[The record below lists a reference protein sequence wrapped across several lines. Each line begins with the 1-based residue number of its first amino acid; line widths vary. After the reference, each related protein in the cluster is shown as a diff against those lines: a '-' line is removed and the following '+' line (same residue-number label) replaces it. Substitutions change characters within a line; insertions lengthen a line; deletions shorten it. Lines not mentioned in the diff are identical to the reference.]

1 MAGGGYEVI
10 VVGAGNAGLS
20 AALAAQQMGTRVLL
34 LEKCPRSSRGGNT
47 RFSGGGF
54 RFTYN
59 GIDDMRPM
67 LPELSDDEASKL
79 EVGSYRAADFF
90 EDVMQV
96 TEYAADKKL
105 TNILV
110 DQSYSTVQWLTAMKV
125 KWILSTSTHAVK
137 VGEKIRF
144 PSGRV
149 ISVNDGGLGL
159 VEMLFGTAENRGI
172 DVLYEAKATGFLTDK
187 KGNLNGVKVHT
198 REGMRDMKGRAVVLA
213 AGGFEANPEM
223 RARYLGT
230 GWDLV
235 KVRGS
240 RYNSGE
246 ALNFTLAFGAQP
258 TGHWS
263 GCHAVLV
270 DAAAPEVE
278 AAYEHRYSY
287 PYGIMV
293 DINGKRFVDEGED
306 FFSYT
311 YAKCGREVLRLP
323 WRTAYQIFDSKV
335 RHLLRSEYNRGSH
348 VTADSIELLARKMPG
363 LDADNLVETARK
375 FNEAISDDTPF
386 DPSKR
391 DGKHTDGITPG
402 KSNWAQRLDTPPYY
416 AFPVTCGITF
426 TFGGIGITEKTEVV
440 DTGGR
445 IISGL
450 FAAGEITGG
459 SFYHN
464 YPGGSGLMKG
474 AVFGRIAGINAA
486 AVAKAARS

>member
-1 MAGGGYEVI
+1 MAGTNNDVI
-10 VVGAGNAGLS
+10 VIGAGNAGLT
-20 AALAAQQMGTRVLL
+20 AALAAQQQQTRVLL
-34 LEKCPRSSRGGNT
+34 LDKCPKAARGGNT

-59 GIDDMRPM
+59 SLDDMRPM
-67 LPELSDDEASKL
+67 LPSLTDEEAAKM
-79 EVGSYRAADFF
+79 EVGTYSSAEFF
-90 EDVMQV
+90 DDVMQV

-105 TNILV
+105 THILV
-110 DQSYSTVQWLTAMKV
+110 DQSYDTARWLTDMNV

-137 VGEKIRF
+137 MGGKIKF

-159 VEMLFGTAENRGI
+159 VEMLFPTAEKNGI
-172 DVLYEAKATGFLTDK
+172 EIVYEAKATGLIFDNRGKTT
-187 KGNLNGVKVHT
+187 GVRVQT
-198 REGMRDMKGRAVVLA
+198 AEGLVDFSSSAVVLA

-240 RYNSGE
+240 RYNTGE
-246 ALNFTLAFGAQP
+246 VLNLALGFGAQP
-258 TGHWS
+258 IGHWS

-270 DAAAPEVE
+270 DAQAPDVE
-278 AAYEHRYSY
+278 CAYEHRYSY

-293 DINGKRFVDEGED
+293 DINGRRFVDEGED

-323 WRTAYQIFDSKV
+323 WRTAYQIFDNKTRS
-335 RHLLRSEYNRGSH
+335 LLRSEYNRGFH
-348 VTADSIELLARKMPG
+348 VSADTIEGLAKKLPG
-363 LDADNLVETARK
+363 LDWENVVETVAA
-375 FNEAISDDTPF
+375 FNDAVTDTPF
-386 DPSKR
+386 DPSKH
-391 DGKHTDGITPG
+391 DGKCTQGITPM
-402 KSNWAQRLDTPPYY
+402 KSNWAQRLDKAPYY

-426 TFGGIGITEKTEVV
+426 TFGGLGITEKAEVK
-440 DTGGR
+440 DTSGNV
-445 IISGL
+445 ISGV

-459 SFYHN
+459 SFFNN

-474 AVFGRIAGINAA
+474 AVFGRLAGSSA
-486 AVAKAARS
+486 AVFAKAKRP

>member
-1 MAGGGYEVI
+1 MSGEIYDVI
-10 VVGAGNAGLS
+10 VVGAGNAGLT
-20 AALAAQQMGTRVLL
+20 AALAARQQEARVLL
-34 LEKCPRSSRGGNT
+34 LDKCPKSARGGNT

-59 GIDDMRPM
+59 SLHDMRPM
-67 LPELSDDEASKL
+67 LPELTDEEAAKMD
-79 EVGSYRAADFF
+79 VGSYSSAEFF
-90 EDVMQV
+90 EDIMQV

-105 TNILV
+105 SRILV
-110 DQSYSTVQWLTAMKV
+110 DQSYETVRWLAEMNV
-125 KWILSTSTHAVK
+125 KWILSTSTHAIK
-137 VGEKIRF
+137 MGQRIKF
-144 PSGRV
+144 PPGRV

-159 VEMLFGTAENRGI
+159 VEMLFTAAENKGI
-172 DVLYEAKATGFLTDK
+172 EILYDARASGLIVDNA
-187 KGNLNGVKVHT
+187 GGV
-198 REGMRDMKGRAVVLA
+198 EGVRVQTKQGMLDFRARAVVLA

-246 ALNFTLAFGAQP
+246 VLNLALASGAQAV
-258 TGHWS
+258 GHWS

-270 DAAAPEVE
+270 DAQAPDVE
-278 AAYEHRYSY
+278 CAYEHRYSY

-293 DINGKRFVDEGED
+293 DINGKRFIDEGED

-323 WRTAYQIFDSKV
+323 WCTAYQIFDSKT
-335 RHLLRSEYNRGSH
+335 RPLLRSEYNRGSH
-348 VTADSIELLARKMPG
+348 ASADSIEAVAKKLPG
-363 LDADNLVETARK
+363 LNWENVVRTVNE
-375 FNEAISDDTPF
+375 FNAAVNDVPF
-386 DPSKR
+386 DPSKH
-391 DGKHTDGITPG
+391 DGKSTQGISPV
-402 KSNWAQRLDTPPYY
+402 KSNWAQRLDAPPFY

-426 TFGGIGITEKTEVV
+426 TFGGIGITERGAVK
-440 DTGGR
+440 DTSDNVIR
-445 IISGL
+445 GL

-459 SFYHN
+459 SFFNN

-474 AVFGRIAGINAA
+474 AVFGRLAGTSAA
-486 AVAKAARS
+486 NFAKAERA

>member
-1 MAGGGYEVI
+1 MAGTTYDVI

-20 AALAAQQMGTRVLL
+20 AALAARQGQARVLL
-34 LEKCPRSSRGGNT
+34 LDKCPKEMRGGNT

-59 GIDDMRPM
+59 NMDDIRPM
-67 LPELSDDEASKL
+67 VPEVTDEEASHM
-79 EVGSYRAADFF
+79 EAGTYSTADFV

-110 DQSYSTVQWLTAMKV
+110 DQSYATARWLTDMKV
-125 KWILSTSTHAVK
+125 KWILATSTHAVK
-137 VGEKIRF
+137 TGGKIKF

-159 VEMLFGTAENRGI
+159 VEMLFPTAENNGVEI
-172 DVLYEAKATGFLTDK
+172 VYEANATGWLTDK
-187 KGNLNGVKVHT
+187 KGKLTGVRVRT
-198 REGMRDMKGRAVVLA
+198 REGIVDFKARAVVLA

-240 RYNSGE
+240 RYNTGE
-246 ALNFTLAFGAQP
+246 ALNFALASGAQP
-258 TGHWS
+258 IGHWS

-270 DAAAPEVE
+270 DAEAPDVE
-278 AAYEHRYSY
+278 CAYEHRYSY

-323 WRTAYQIFDSKV
+323 WRTAYQIFDSKT
-335 RHLLRSEYNRGSH
+335 RPLLRSEYNRGFH
-348 VTADSIELLARKMPG
+348 VSADSIEALAKRLPG
-363 LDADNLVETARK
+363 LDWENVVTTVSQ
-375 FNEAISDDTPF
+375 FNEAVNDAPF
-386 DPSKR
+386 DPSKH
-391 DGKHTDGITPG
+391 DGKCTAGITPI
-402 KSNWAQRLDTPPYY
+402 KSNWAQRLDAPPYY

-426 TFGGIGITEKTEVV
+426 TFGGLGITEQGEVK
-440 DTGGR
+440 DTSGNV
-445 IISGL
+445 ISGL

-459 SFYHN
+459 SFFNN

-474 AVFGRIAGINAA
+474 AVFGRLAGTSAA
-486 AVAKAARS
+486 AFAKARRV

>member
-1 MAGGGYEVI
+1 MAGEIYDVI
-10 VVGAGNAGLS
+10 VVGAGNAGLT
-20 AALAAQQMGTRVLL
+20 AALAARQQEMRVLL
-34 LEKCPRSSRGGNT
+34 LDKCPKAVRGGNT

-54 RFTYN
+54 RFAYN
-59 GIDDMRPM
+59 SLDDMRPM
-67 LPELSDDEASKL
+67 LPDLTDEEAAKMD
-79 EVGSYRAADFF
+79 VGTYTNAEFF

-110 DQSYSTVQWLTAMKV
+110 DQSYATARWLTDMNV
-125 KWILSTSTHAVK
+125 KWILSTSTHAIK
-137 VGEKIRF
+137 MGQKIKF
-144 PSGRV
+144 PPGRV

-159 VEMLFGTAENRGI
+159 VETLFPTAENKGVEI
-172 DVLYEAKATGFLTDK
+172 LYEARANGLIVDDK
-187 KGNLNGVKVHT
+187 GKVGGVRVQT
-198 REGMRDMKGRAVVLA
+198 REGTADFHGRAILLA

-223 RARYLGT
+223 RARYLGA

-246 ALNFTLAFGAQP
+246 VLNFALAFGAQP
-258 TGHWS
+258 VGHWS

-270 DAAAPEVE
+270 DAEAPDVE
-278 AAYEHRYSY
+278 CAYEHRYSY

-323 WRTAYQIFDSKV
+323 WRTAYQTFDSKT
-335 RHLLRSEYNRGSH
+335 RPLLRSEYNRGFH
-348 VTADSIELLARKMPG
+348 VSADSIEALAKKLPG
-363 LDADNLVETARK
+363 LDWANVVKTVNE
-375 FNEAISDDTPF
+375 FNAAVNDAPF
-386 DPSKR
+386 DPSKH
-391 DGKHTDGITPG
+391 DGKCTRGISPA
-402 KSNWAQRLDTPPYY
+402 KSNWAQRLDTPPFY

-426 TFGGIGITEKTEVV
+426 TFGGVGITEKCQVK
-440 DTGGR
+440 DTSDNV
-445 IISGL
+445 ISGL

-459 SFYHN
+459 SFFNN

-474 AVFGRIAGINAA
+474 AVFGRLAGTNAA
-486 AVAKAARS
+486 EFAKANRA

>member
-1 MAGGGYEVI
+1 MVGEIYDVI
-10 VVGAGNAGLS
+10 VVGAGNAGLT
-20 AALAAQQMGTRVLL
+20 AALAARQQEARVLL
-34 LEKCPRSSRGGNT
+34 LDKCPKAVRGGNT

-59 GIDDMRPM
+59 RLDDLRPM
-67 LPELSDDEASKL
+67 LPDLTDEEAAKM
-79 EVGSYRAADFF
+79 EVGSYSNTAFF
-90 EDVMQV
+90 DDVMQV

-110 DQSYSTVQWLTAMKV
+110 DQSYATARWLTEMNV

-137 VGEKIRF
+137 TGGKIKF

-159 VEMLFGTAENRGI
+159 IETLFPTAENKGVEI
-172 DVLYEAKATGFLTDK
+172 FYEARANGLIVDDK
-187 KGNLNGVKVHT
+187 GKMGGVRVQT
-198 REGMRDMKGRAVVLA
+198 REGTTDFYGRAVVLA

-246 ALNFTLAFGAQP
+246 VLNFVLAFGAQP
-258 TGHWS
+258 VGHWS

-270 DAAAPEVE
+270 DAQAPDVE
-278 AAYEHRYSY
+278 CAYEHRYSY

-323 WRTAYQIFDSKV
+323 WRTAYQIFDSKT
-335 RHLLRSEYNRGSH
+335 RPLLRSEYNRGFYAS
-348 VTADSIELLARKMPG
+348 ADNIEALAKKLPG
-363 LDADNLVETARK
+363 LNWENVVSTVNEFNAAVDDA
-375 FNEAISDDTPF
+375 PF
-386 DPSKR
+386 DPSKH
-391 DGKHTDGITPG
+391 DGKCTHGIVPV
-402 KSNWAQRLDTPPYY
+402 KSNWAQRLDTPPFY

-426 TFGGIGITEKTEVV
+426 TFGGVGITEKCEVK
-440 DTGGR
+440 DTSGNV
-445 IISGL
+445 ISGL

-459 SFYHN
+459 SFFNN

-474 AVFGRIAGINAA
+474 AVFGRLAGTHAA
-486 AVAKAARS
+486 EFAKAHRA

>member
-1 MAGGGYEVI
+1 MADERYDVI
-10 VVGAGNAGLS
+10 VVGAGNAGLT
-20 AALAAQQMGTRVLL
+20 AALAAHETGSSVLL
-34 LEKCPRSSRGGNT
+34 LDKCPKASRGGNT

-54 RFTYN
+54 RFTYS
-59 GIDDMRPM
+59 GLDDMRP
-67 LPELSDDEASKL
+67 LIPELGDEEAAKL
-79 EVGSYRAADFF
+79 EVGTYTSAEFY

-105 TNILV
+105 TGILV
-110 DQSYSTVQWLTAMKV
+110 DQSYPTVRWLSDTGV
-125 KWILSTSTHAVK
+125 KWILSTSTHAVRM
-137 VGEKIRF
+137 GEKIKF

-159 VEMLFGTAENRGI
+159 VEMLFSTVEKKRI
-172 DVLYEAKATGFLTDK
+172 EVIYEAKATAFLTDDR
-187 KGNLNGVKVHT
+187 GQINGVRIQT
-198 REGMRDMKGRAVVLA
+198 REGFHDLRGRAVVMA
-213 AGGFEANPEM
+213 SGGFEANPEM
-223 RARYLGT
+223 RARYLGL

-246 ALNFTLAFGAQP
+246 TLNLALGFGAQP
-258 TGHWS
+258 MGHWS

-270 DAAAPEVE
+270 DAEAPEVE

-293 DINGKRFVDEGED
+293 DINGKRFADEGED

-311 YAKCGREVLRLP
+311 YAKFGRQVLQLP

-335 RHLLRSEYNRGSH
+335 RNLLRSEYNRGAS
-348 VTADSIELLARKMPG
+348 VTADSVEALAKKMPG
-363 LDADNLVETARK
+363 LDWENVVKTVNE
-375 FNEAISDDTPF
+375 FNQAVGDTPF

-391 DGKHTDGITPG
+391 DGKSTRGITPN
-402 KSNWAQRLDTPPYY
+402 KSNWAQRLDTPPFY

-426 TFGGIGITEKTEVV
+426 TFGGIKITEQAEVV
-440 DTGGR
+440 STEGR
-445 IISGL
+445 VISGL

-459 SFYHN
+459 SFYNN

-474 AVFGRIAGINAA
+474 AVFGRLAGKSAA
-486 AVAKAARS
+486 AAAKARRA

>member
-1 MAGGGYEVI
+1 MAVYDVI
-10 VVGAGNAGLS
+10 VVGAGNAGLC
-20 AALAAQQMGTRVLL
+20 AALAARQADTRVLL
-34 LEKCPRSSRGGNT
+34 LDKCPKAVRGGNT

-54 RFTYN
+54 RFTYS
-59 GIDDMRPM
+59 GLDDMRPM
-67 LPELSDDEASKL
+67 LPDLSDEEAARM
-79 EVGSYRAADFF
+79 EVGAYSSGDFF
-90 EDVMQV
+90 DDVMQV

-105 TNILV
+105 THILV
-110 DQSYSTVQWLTAMKV
+110 DQSYATARWLTEMDV

-137 VGEKIRF
+137 MGGRIKF

-149 ISVNDGGLGL
+149 ISINDGGLGL
-159 VEMLFGTAENRGI
+159 VEMLFPTAEKKGI
-172 DVLYEAKATGFLTDK
+172 EIIYEARASALIAEERGRVA
-187 KGNLNGVKVHT
+187 GVRAQT
-198 REGMRDMKGRAVVLA
+198 REGVMEFHGRAVVLA

-223 RARYLGT
+223 RARYLGQ

-246 ALNFTLAFGAQP
+246 VLNLALGFGAQP
-258 TGHWS
+258 VGHWS

-270 DAAAPEVE
+270 DAEAPDVE
-278 AAYEHRYSY
+278 CAYEHRYSY

-323 WRTAYQIFDSKV
+323 WRTAYQIFDSKT
-335 RHLLRSEYNRGSH
+335 RPLLRSEYNRGFH
-348 VTADSIELLARKMPG
+348 VSADSIEALAKKLPG
-363 LDADNLVETARK
+363 LDWENVVKTVDA
-375 FNEAISDDTPF
+375 FNDSVSAAPF
-386 DPSKR
+386 DPSKH
-391 DGKHTDGITPG
+391 DGKCTHGISPV

-426 TFGGIGITEKTEVV
+426 TFGGIGITEKCEVK
-440 DTGGR
+440 DTSEN
-445 IISGL
+445 IINGL

-459 SFYHN
+459 SFFNN

-474 AVFGRIAGINAA
+474 AVFGRLAGGSAA
-486 AVAKAARS
+486 AFAKATRV

>member
-1 MAGGGYEVI
+1 MAGMVYDVI

-20 AALAAQQMGTRVLL
+20 AALAAHQAATRVLL
-34 LEKCPRSSRGGNT
+34 LDKCPKPVRGGNT

-59 GIDDMRPM
+59 SLDDMRPM
-67 LPELSDDEASKL
+67 LPGLTDEEAAKM
-79 EVGSYRAADFF
+79 EVGTYSAADFF

-105 TNILV
+105 THLLV
-110 DQSYSTVQWLTAMKV
+110 DQSYATARWLTDMNV

-137 VGEKIRF
+137 SGGKIKF

-159 VEMLFGTAENRGI
+159 VEMLFTSAEGKGI
-172 DVLYEAKATGFLTDK
+172 EIIYEANAKAFIVDQKGSVTG
-187 KGNLNGVKVHT
+187 VRVQT
-198 REGMRDMKGRAVVLA
+198 REGSVDLASRAVVLA

-246 ALNFTLAFGAQP
+246 VLNLALAFGAQP
-258 TGHWS
+258 IGHWS

-270 DAAAPEVE
+270 DAEAPDVE
-278 AAYEHRYSY
+278 CAYEHRYSY

-323 WRTAYQIFDSKV
+323 WRTAYQIFDSKT
-335 RHLLRSEYNRGSH
+335 RPLLRSEYNRGFH
-348 VTADSIELLARKMPG
+348 VSADSIEALAKKLPG
-363 LDADNLVETARK
+363 LDWENVVQTVSA
-375 FNEAISDDTPF
+375 FNDAVNDVPF
-386 DPSKR
+386 DPSKH
-391 DGKHTDGITPG
+391 DGKSTHGISPV

-426 TFGGIGITEKTEVV
+426 TFGGLGITENAEVK
-440 DTGGR
+440 DTSGNV
-445 IISGL
+445 ISGL

-459 SFYHN
+459 SFFNN

-474 AVFGRIAGINAA
+474 AVFGRLAGTSAA
-486 AVAKAARS
+486 AFAKSKRV

>member
-1 MAGGGYEVI
+1 
-10 VVGAGNAGLS
+10 LD
-20 AALAAQQMGTRVLL
+20 
-34 LEKCPRSSRGGNT
+34 KCPKPVRGGNT

-59 GIDDMRPM
+59 SLDDMRPM
-67 LPELSDDEASKL
+67 LPDLTDEEAAKMD
-79 EVGSYRAADFF
+79 VGTYSNAAFF

-110 DQSYSTVQWLTAMKV
+110 DQSYATARWLTEMNV
-125 KWILSTSTHAVK
+125 KWILSTSTHAIK
-137 VGEKIRF
+137 MGQKIKF

-159 VEMLFGTAENRGI
+159 VEMLFPAAENKGI
-172 DVLYEAKATGFLTDK
+172 EILYAARANGLIFDKAGGVTGVRVQTK
-187 KGNLNGVKVHT
+187 
-198 REGMRDMKGRAVVLA
+198 EGTVEFEGRAVVLA

-246 ALNFTLAFGAQP
+246 VLNFALAFGAQP
-258 TGHWS
+258 VGHWS

-270 DAAAPEVE
+270 DAKAPDVE
-278 AAYEHRYSY
+278 CAYEHRYSY

-311 YAKCGREVLRLP
+311 YAKCGRKVLRLP
-323 WRTAYQIFDSKV
+323 WRTAYQIFDSKT
-335 RHLLRSEYNRGSH
+335 RPLLRSEYNRGFHAS
-348 VTADSIELLARKMPG
+348 ADSIEALAKKLPG
-363 LDADNLVETARK
+363 LDWENVVRTVNE
-375 FNEAISDDTPF
+375 FNAAVNDAPF
-386 DPSKR
+386 DPSKH
-391 DGKHTDGITPG
+391 DGKCTHGISPV
-402 KSNWAQRLDTPPYY
+402 KSNWAQRLDEPPFY

-426 TFGGIGITEKTEVV
+426 TFGGIGITEHGAVK
-440 DTGGR
+440 DTSDNV
-445 IISGL
+445 ISGL

-459 SFYHN
+459 SFFNN

-474 AVFGRIAGINAA
+474 AVFGRLAGTSAA
-486 AVAKAARS
+486 NFAKARRV

>member
-1 MAGGGYEVI
+1 MADAYEV
-10 VVGAGNAGLS
+10 VVIGAGNAGLT
-20 AALAAQQMGTRVLL
+20 AALAAQQAGTKVLL
-34 LEKCPRSSRGGNT
+34 VDKCPKASRGGNT

-54 RFTYN
+54 RFTYSS
-59 GIDDMRPM
+59 IDDMRPM
-67 LPELSDDEASKL
+67 LPELTDDEAARL
-79 EVGSYRAADFF
+79 EVGTYSTAEFF

-105 TNILV
+105 TNLLV
-110 DQSYSTVQWLTAMKV
+110 DRSYATVRWLTDMKV

-137 VGEKIRF
+137 VGGRVKF

-159 VEMLFGTAENRGI
+159 VEMLFAAAETKGI
-172 DVLYEAKATGFLTDK
+172 EILYETRLAALLKNPTG
-187 KGNLNGVKVHT
+187 GVAGVTLQT
-198 REGMRDMKGRAVVLA
+198 REGLRDVKAGAVVLA
-213 AGGFEANPEM
+213 AGGFEANPQL
-223 RARYLGT
+223 RARYLGS

-240 RYNSGE
+240 RYNYGD
-246 ALNFTLAFGAQP
+246 ALEMALAGGAKP

-270 DAAAPEVE
+270 DAEAPDVE

-293 DINGKRFVDEGED
+293 DINGRRFVDEGED

-323 WRTAYQIFDSKV
+323 WRTAYQMFDSKT
-335 RHLLRSEYNRGSH
+335 RPLLRSEYNRGFH
-348 VTADSIELLARKMPG
+348 VSADTIEALAKKLPG
-363 LDADNLVETARK
+363 LDWANVVKTVDDYNAAV
-375 FNEAISDDTPF
+375 SDAPF

-391 DGKHTDGITPG
+391 DGKCTNGISPA

-426 TFGGIGITEKTEVV
+426 TFGGIGITDRGEVL
-440 DTGGR
+440 DTSANV
-445 IISGL
+445 IPGL

-474 AVFGRIAGINAA
+474 AVFGRLAGTSSAA
-486 AVAKAARS
+486 AAKAARS

>member
-1 MAGGGYEVI
+1 MAGTTYDVI
-10 VVGAGNAGLS
+10 VVGAGNAGLT
-20 AALAAQQMGTRVLL
+20 AALAARQGGAHVLL
-34 LEKCPRSSRGGNT
+34 LDKCPKEVRGGNT

-54 RFTYN
+54 RFTYSSM
-59 GIDDMRPM
+59 DDIRPM
-67 LPELSDDEASKL
+67 VPQVTDEEASHM
-79 EVGSYRAADFF
+79 ETGTYSTADFF
-90 EDVMQV
+90 DDVMQV

-110 DQSYSTVQWLTAMKV
+110 ENSYATARWLTDMNV
-125 KWILSTSTHAVK
+125 KWILATSTHAVK
-137 VGEKIRF
+137 TGGRIKF

-159 VEMLFGTAENRGI
+159 VEMLFPTAE
-172 DVLYEAKATGFLTDK
+172 K
-187 KGNLNGVKVHT
+187 NGVEIVYGANANGFIADGKGALAGVHVRR
-198 REGMRDMKGRAVVLA
+198 REGIVDFKSKAVVLA

-240 RYNSGE
+240 RYNTGE
-246 ALNFTLAFGAQP
+246 ALNMALGHGAQP
-258 TGHWS
+258 VGHWS

-270 DAAAPEVE
+270 DAEAPDVE
-278 AAYEHRYSY
+278 CAYEHRYSY

-323 WRTAYQIFDSKV
+323 WRTAYQIFDSKT
-335 RHLLRSEYNRGSH
+335 RPLLRSEYNRGFH
-348 VTADSIELLARKMPG
+348 VSADSIEALAKKLPG
-363 LDADNLVETARK
+363 LDWENVVKSVSA
-375 FNEAISDDTPF
+375 FNDAVSDAPF
-386 DPSKR
+386 DPAKH
-391 DGKHTDGITPG
+391 DGKCTKGITPV

-416 AFPVTCGITF
+416 LFPVTCGITF
-426 TFGGIGITEKTEVV
+426 TFGGIGITEKGEVK
-440 DTGGR
+440 DTSGNV
-445 IISGL
+445 ISGL

-459 SFYHN
+459 SFFNN

-474 AVFGRIAGINAA
+474 AVFGRLAGTSAA
-486 AVAKAARS
+486 EYAKAKRV

>member
-1 MAGGGYEVI
+1 MAGEIYDVI
-10 VVGAGNAGLS
+10 VVGAGNAGLT
-20 AALAAQQMGTRVLL
+20 AALAARQQETRVLL
-34 LEKCPRSSRGGNT
+34 LDKCPKAVRGGNT

-59 GIDDMRPM
+59 SLDDMRPM
-67 LPELSDDEASKL
+67 LPDLTDEEAAKL
-79 EVGSYRAADFF
+79 DVGTYTNAAFF

-110 DQSYSTVQWLTAMKV
+110 DQSYATARWLTEMNV

-137 VGEKIRF
+137 VGQKIKF

-159 VEMLFGTAENRGI
+159 VEMLFPTAENKGI
-172 DVLYEAKATGFLTDK
+172 EIIYEARANGLLFDK
-187 KGNLNGVKVHT
+187 KGQVAGVRVQT
-198 REGMRDMKGRAVVLA
+198 REGAVDFKGRAVVLA

-246 ALNFTLAFGAQP
+246 VLNFALGFGAQP
-258 TGHWS
+258 VGHWS

-270 DAAAPEVE
+270 DAEAPDVE
-278 AAYEHRYSY
+278 CAYEHRYSY

-311 YAKCGREVLRLP
+311 YAKYGREVLRLP
-323 WRTAYQIFDSKV
+323 WRTAYQIFDSKT
-335 RHLLRSEYNRGSH
+335 RPLLRSEYNKGSH
-348 VTADSIELLARKMPG
+348 VSADNIEALAKKLPG
-363 LDADNLVETARK
+363 LDWANVVTTVSE
-375 FNEAISDDTPF
+375 FNEAVGDRSF
-386 DPSKR
+386 DPSKH
-391 DGKHTDGITPG
+391 DGKCTHGISPV

-416 AFPVTCGITF
+416 AFPVACGITF
-426 TFGGIGITEKTEVV
+426 TFGGVGISENGEVRETSGNV
-440 DTGGR
+440 
-445 IISGL
+445 ISGL

-459 SFYHN
+459 SFFNN

-474 AVFGRIAGINAA
+474 AVFGRLAGTSAA
-486 AVAKAARS
+486 SFAKAKRA